1 MDNDID
7 PAIGRWYQRLRDGRL
22 FQVVAVDDDE
32 DLVEWQDFDGGI
44 GEVSLDEW
52 RSWDIEV
59 TAAPED
65 WTGSFDEIRRGD
77 LDYSEIRS
85 EGEERG
91 IDQERRAQVL
101 QGTEVPGTIGGES
114 VGHAGASGDDRSAL
128 AEYSA
133 SPDAAHRSRADDG
146 SDSETEPDGRLRRR
160 GESER
165 GTRRTADGSGRQPA
179 GREDGLRRG
188 EADAARER
196 LTARAGELRLDIQRE
211 LRKYDDESYTALAQR
226 VADSGE
232 QAWSDLVS
240 DLNLAEVTRDV
251 QELRRIET
259 ALNRLAQGK
268 YGICTDCGDRIE
280 RERLEANPAAVRCLE
295 CQRDAEHRQQQTG
308 GNDYPTL

>member
-7 PAIGRWYQRLRDGRL
+7 PAIGRWYQRVRDGRL

-32 DLVEWQDFDGGI
+32 ELVEWQDFDGGI
-44 GEVSLDEW
+44 GEVSLDEF

-65 WTGSFDEIRRGD
+65 WTGPLDEVRRGD

-91 IDQERRAQVL
+91 FDAERRAEAL
-101 QGTEVPGTIGGES
+101 QDNDVPDTIGGEP
-114 VGHAGASGDDRSAL
+114 VGRAGTRGDNRSAL

-133 SPDAAHRSRADDG
+133 SVDDSRRSRRRPAYGAGEAEEADV
-146 SDSETEPDGRLRRR
+146 PNRRR
-160 GESER
+160 RNRPGSRPAERAGESGR
-165 GTRRTADGSGRQPA
+165 ADGLDR
-179 GREDGLRRG
+179 
-188 EADAARER
+188 DAINEVKAR
-196 LTARAGELRLDIQRE
+196 LTERAGELRLDIQRE
-211 LRKYDDESYTALAQR
+211 LRKYDDENYTELAQR

-251 QELRRIET
+251 HEVRNVDT
-259 ALNRLAQGK
+259 ALQRLAQGY
-268 YGICTDCGDRIE
+268 YGICVSCGDRIDA
-280 RERLEANPAAVRCLE
+280 ERLEANPAAVRCLE
-295 CQRDAEHRQQQTG
+295 CQQDAEDHARQSG
-308 GNDYPTL
+308 GPGYPSL

>member
-7 PAIGRWYQRLRDGRL
+7 PAIGRWYQRVRDGRL
-22 FQVVAVDDDE
+22 FQVVAVDDQE

-52 RSWDIEV
+52 NSWDIEV

-65 WTGSFDEIRRGD
+65 WTGSIDEIRRGD

-91 IDQERRAQVL
+91 IDAERRAQVL
-101 QGTEVPGTIGGES
+101 QGNDVPDTIGGES
-114 VGHAGASGDDRSAL
+114 VGRAGTGGDDRSAL

-133 SPDAAHRSRADDG
+133 SPDDTRRSRAGDDA
-146 SDSETEPDGRLRRR
+146 DSERPPNARLRRR
-160 GESER
+160 GEDETGSR
-165 GTRRTADGSGRQPA
+165 AADRTAKSGRQ
-179 GREDGLRRG
+179 DGLDRDQVI
-188 EADAARER
+188 EAKTR
-196 LTARAGELRLDIQRE
+196 LTERAGYLREDIQRE
-211 LRKYDDESYTALAQR
+211 LRKYDDESYTELAQR

-251 QELRRIET
+251 NELRRIDT
-259 ALNRLAQGK
+259 ALQRLAAGK
-268 YGICTDCGDRIE
+268 YGICIDCGDRIE
-280 RERLEANPAAVRCLE
+280 RERLEVNPSAVRCFE
-295 CQRDAEHRQQQTG
+295 CQSDAEHRSG
-308 GNDYPTL
+308 ASVHPSL